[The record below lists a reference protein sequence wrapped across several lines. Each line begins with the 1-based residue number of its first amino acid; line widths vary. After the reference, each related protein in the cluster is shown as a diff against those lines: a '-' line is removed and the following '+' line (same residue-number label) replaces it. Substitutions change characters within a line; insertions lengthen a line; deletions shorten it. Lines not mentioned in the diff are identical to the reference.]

1 MLVLQT
7 CECCV
12 VCDDGVQSLSSALLF
27 GAGTGSVSLVSLL
40 LDEFGVSVDTLTYPG
55 VCLDCDPIVESS
67 GCREG
72 HGIGKETPLMSACLS
87 GQVDMV
93 KYLLGRG
100 ANVNAANEVC
110 AVCG

>member
-1 MLVLQT
+1 MQVLPSAYLF
-7 CECCV
+7 CC
-12 VCDDGVQSLSSALLF
+12 A
-27 GAGTGSVSLVSLL
+27 AGSVAAVSYF
-40 LDEFGVSVDTLTYPG
+40 LDECGFDVDGLIQPG
-55 VCLDCDPIVESS
+55 VCLECIPVVEIS
-67 GCREG
+67 CCTRN

-110 AVCG
+110 AVWC